1 MKKQTPNNDSLIGKY
16 FHSFTDGKLSWQG
29 RITAEPSPGYFLV
42 QLYDWFCGSPN
53 DKELV
58 TVAQMVGWTFYDD
71 ADDWREAGD
80 WKAAAAREARIA
92 QA

>member
-1 MKKQTPNNDSLIGKY
+1 VKKQTPKTDSLIGKF
-16 FHSFTDGKLSWQG
+16 FHTFVDGK
-29 RITAEPSPGYFLV
+29 I
-42 QLYDWFCGSPN
+42 
-53 DKELV
+53 
-58 TVAQMVGWTFYDD
+58 GWTFYDD

>member
-16 FHSFTDGKLSWQG
+16 FHSFSDGNLSWQG
-29 RITAEPSPGYFLV
+29 VVTAEPAPGYFLV
-42 QLYDWFCGSPN
+42 QLFDWFVGSPN
-53 DKELV
+53 DKKIIPI
-58 TVAQMVGWTFYDD
+58 AQMIGWTFYDD

-80 WKAAAAREARIA
+80 WKAAAAREARIE